1 MAKIL
6 VIHGPNL
13 NMLGDREPSLY
24 GKTTLKEID
33 QHLSKLAK
41 KHDLECYQSNA
52 EHEIV
57 EKIQQSPKKGVKCII
72 INPAAF
78 THTSIA
84 IRDALLAAKIPF
96 YEVHLS
102 NIYARETFRHLSYLS
117 DIAKGVISGL
127 GPHGYYCAL
136 EVALETLSSK

>member
-24 GKTTLKEID
+24 GKTTLKDIN
-33 QHLSKLAK
+33 QHLTKLAK
-41 KHDLECYQSNA
+41 KHDLECFHSNA

-57 EKIQQSPKKGVKCII
+57 EKIQQSAKKGVSCII

-84 IRDALLAAKIPF
+84 IRDAMLAAKVPF

-102 NIYARETFRHLSYLS
+102 NIYARETFRHHSYLS
-117 DIAKGVISGL
+117 DIAQGVISGL
-127 GPHGYYCAL
+127 GPLGYY
-136 EVALETLSSK
+136 VALEAALEKVKS